1 MNKPKIL
8 LLTLHTFSLTGGIE
22 KVSKILAKVLHDG
35 IKSKE
40 LNTESM
46 KVLSLCDL
54 HKDVDV
60 RYCNKGNFRG
70 YGYNRARFSLMAIA
84 NGLNS
89 DIIILSHI
97 NLLTIAYF
105 VKLVKKKTRI
115 IILAHGIEVWRNIS
129 PWKRFFLNKHIEI
142 WAVSE
147 FTSNVLQE
155 KHHIK
160 KSKIQVLNNCLD
172 PYLEVPS
179 VFKKPQYLTDRYQLK
194 ENQPALLT
202 ISRLSS
208 SELYKGYDLIITAMP
223 KLLEKY
229 PNLVYVLGGKA
240 DASEK
245 IRLTKLIAKNNLQQ
259 HVCLADYIPD
269 KELIDHFLLADVFV
283 MPSKKEGFGI
293 VFIEAVACGCPVI
306 AGNLDGSKDALLN
319 GELGILINPESTGE
333 LITAIDK
340 VITRGKSE
348 AHSLSLQQ
356 KCLSHFSYELYMEKV
371 IGLLNPNQRA

>member
-1 MNKPKIL
+1 MNKPKVL

-35 IKSKE
+35 IKTKQ
-40 LNTESM
+40 LNIENV
-46 KVLSLCDL
+46 KVLSLCDFY
-54 HKDVDV
+54 KDLDS
-60 RYCNKGNFRG
+60 RYCEPENFKG
-70 YGYNRARFSLMAIA
+70 YGYNKSKFSLMAIL

-105 VKLVKKKTRI
+105 VKLFKKKTRI
-115 IILAHGIEVWRNIS
+115 IMLAHGIEVWRNIS
-129 PWKRFFLNKHIEI
+129 PWKRYFFNKHIET

-155 KHHIK
+155 KHHIE
-160 KSKIQVLNNCLD
+160 KSKIKVLNNCLD
-172 PYLEVPS
+172 PYLEVPAT
-179 VFKKPQYLTDRYQLK
+179 FKKPDYLMDRYGLK
-194 ENQPALLT
+194 ENQPVLMT

-208 SELYKGYDLIITAMP
+208 SELYKGYDLVIAAMP

-240 DASEK
+240 DEGEK
-245 IRLTKLIAKNNLQQ
+245 TRLTKLIATNNLQQ
-259 HVCLADYIPD
+259 HIRMANYIAD
-269 KELIDHFLLADVFV
+269 KELIHHFLLADVFV

-293 VFIEAVACGCPVI
+293 VFIEAAACGCPVI
-306 AGNLDGSKDALLN
+306 AGNQDGSTDALLN
-319 GELGILINPESTGE
+319 GQLGILINPESTGE

-340 VITRGKSE
+340 VITQSKSE
-348 AHSLSLQQ
+348 ELSVALQQ
-356 KCLSHFSYELYMEKV
+356 QCLSHFSYERYKQKV
-371 IGLLNPNQRA
+371 VGLLQRP